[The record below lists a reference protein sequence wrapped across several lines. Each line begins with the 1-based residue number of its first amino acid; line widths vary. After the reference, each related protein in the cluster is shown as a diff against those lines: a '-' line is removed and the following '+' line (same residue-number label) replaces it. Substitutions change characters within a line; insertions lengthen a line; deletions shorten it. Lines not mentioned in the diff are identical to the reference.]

1 MNKEGDS
8 LMVSYM
14 TYLPFTS
21 FHPYAK
27 LSGIAEESHTTTC
40 LLQH

>member
-8 LMVSYM
+8 LMVSYV
-14 TYLPFTS
+14 TSLPFTD
-21 FHPYAK
+21 FHLDAK
-27 LSGIAEESHTTTC
+27 LSGIAEDSHTTTC